1 MIAVVCN
8 LSLRLPFSLK
18 LGHLESLSHPLRSV
32 TLLTSICAP
41 LSIVLFFSP
50 ASDAVWEKEREDL
63 IGMKRLN
70 PLRVDVFLERLVCVA
85 GFDPMKDCEMKGPGG
100 QDTPNMA
107 PSSLTSLLK
116 VYKPRLHRVHFK
128 VSRSCSWCSSFKVKV
143 KAIQTF
149 GCFFLSLSL

>member
-1 MIAVVCN
+1 
-8 LSLRLPFSLK
+8 
-18 LGHLESLSHPLRSV
+18 
-32 TLLTSICAP
+32 
-41 LSIVLFFSP
+41 
-50 ASDAVWEKEREDL
+50 
-63 IGMKRLN
+63 MKRLN
-70 PLRVDVFLERLVCVA
+70 PLRVDVFLEHLVCVA